1 MIEISHPELATNT
14 LSTAPSHRSVE
25 NNKIRGKI
33 QFSFKHI
40 VTCPVR
46 SWDFSKMMDGTTEGP
61 PQDATRRLQ
70 PKKQTL
76 DDAYAAPA
84 NFLEIDVLNPITH
97 GMTRKRYTDYEVRLR
112 VSLASK
118 YIILIAFVH
127 FTELKYEAL

>member
-1 MIEISHPELATNT
+1 
-14 LSTAPSHRSVE
+14 
-25 NNKIRGKI
+25 
-33 QFSFKHI
+33 
-40 VTCPVR
+40 
-46 SWDFSKMMDGTTEGP
+46 MMDGTTEV

-112 VSLASK
+112 VSLALK
-118 YIILIAFVH
+118 YITFIAFVH
-127 FTELKYEAL
+127 CTKLQYMKNYWTMIRVDSVPYPDIFSLLLFVIINLIVF